1 MSVKLKSQDSAATA
15 DHWHRYKNNVLP
27 KKQTFFL
34 QPLNVPALFFFN
46 LRRVTIVLMDPKW
59 LWTKTAFAHQPNPI
73 GYSIMK
79 NVCQGTFVTWKYTVN
94 ITKITKIYNK
104 VTSCPLQPQIHSY
117 LKSTSTSSSLLP
129 QAHSYLK
136 STPTS
141 NPLLPQVH
149 SYLKSTPTSSP
160 LRRRR
165 R

>member
-1 MSVKLKSQDSAATA
+1 
-15 DHWHRYKNNVLP
+15 
-27 KKQTFFL
+27 
-34 QPLNVPALFFFN
+34 
-46 LRRVTIVLMDPKW
+46 
-59 LWTKTAFAHQPNPI
+59 
-73 GYSIMK
+73 MK
-79 NVCQGTFVTWKYTVN
+79 NVRQGTFVTWKYTVN

-117 LKSTSTSSSLLP
+117 LKSTPTSSSLLP

-149 SYLKSTPTSSP
+149 SYLKSTLTSSP